1 MSQGPKESFKE
12 YAQMWRELAARVQPP
27 LMERELIDMFMI
39 TLQGPFYEHMIGS
52 TSAGFADLVMAGER
66 IPTFLAPTNL

>member
-1 MSQGPKESFKE
+1 
-12 YAQMWRELAARVQPP
+12 
-27 LMERELIDMFMI
+27 MERELIDMFMS

-66 IPTFLAPTNL
+66 IEVGLIGENSDWRF